1 MADQPVLNINQ
12 TYTADVTYTKAG
24 VAFVPGNGT
33 TILQGITLA
42 NSDTTGASTLTLSTD
57 FVKVSAILTAP
68 GLSITGTLNYLP
80 AGATTPIVLATFSIN
95 DGAVIVPPT
104 TVDFA
109 PDGATIGTFA

>member
-1 MADQPVLNINQ
+1 MTDQPVLNINQ
-12 TYTADVTYTKAG
+12 TYTADVTYTKAE

-57 FVKVSAILTAP
+57 FLKISAILTAP
-68 GLSITGTLNYLP
+68 GLSITGTVNYLP

-95 DGAVIVPPT
+95 DGTVVVPQT
-104 TVDFA
+104 AVDFE
-109 PDGATIGTFA
+109 PNGANIGAFV